1 MGQPDIR
8 PEYSQ
13 ERLEEA
19 LRLDAAANVRFAREL
34 AVVSSR
40 VFGVGFAMPSAHHRR
55 RGHGSVHGGPG
66 GRWDPMMACSR

>member
-34 AVVSSR
+34 AAVSSR
-40 VFGVGFAMPSAHHRR
+40 VFGVDSPRRQPTTLGEAPHPST
-55 RGHGSVHGGPG
+55 VDPG
-66 GRWDPMMACSR
+66 DPGTR

>member
-40 VFGVGFAMPSAHHRR
+40 VFGVDLPCRQPTTVGEATDPST
-55 RGHGSVHGGPG
+55 VDPG
-66 GRWDPMMACSR
+66 DPGTR